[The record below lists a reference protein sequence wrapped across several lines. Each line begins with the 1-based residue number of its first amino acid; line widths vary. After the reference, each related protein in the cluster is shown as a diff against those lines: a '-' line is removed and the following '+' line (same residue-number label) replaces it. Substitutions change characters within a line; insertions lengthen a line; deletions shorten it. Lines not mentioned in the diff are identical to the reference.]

1 MNKEEQK
8 KIAES
13 LNICVAKARTILNK
27 PEEIKKVLDRTQTKI
42 DNSPSLIEAG
52 GEKLA
57 SMLNLVK
64 NYAAG
69 KYTDASENGVADIL
83 GSFIYVTEEFDTVP
97 DIVPLVGY
105 DDDIEV
111 LDCAA
116 TRAAAD
122 IDAFDK
128 WASR

>member
-1 MNKEEQK
+1 MNKEEKK
-8 KIAES
+8 KIADS
-13 LNICVAKARTILNK
+13 LNICVMKARTIINN
-27 PEEIKKVLDRTQTKI
+27 PEEIKKVLDKTQAKI

-64 NYAAG
+64 SYAAG
-69 KYTDASENGVADIL
+69 KYTEVSENSIVDIL
-83 GSFIYVTEEFDTVP
+83 GSFIYVTEDFDTVP
-97 DIVPLVGY
+97 DIIPLVGY

-116 TRAAAD
+116 QRAAAD
-122 IDAFDK
+122 IDAYDK
-128 WASR
+128 WASL